1 MKNGKPGIKDK
12 LRYQF
17 DNLMA
22 KGTIALVIMLFL
34 ITAVVVLI
42 TGIIS
47 ALLVSGNSVGS
58 SIWMSLMHAI
68 DTGNL
73 AGDDVNNIWYVL
85 VMSIVTICGIFVT
98 SILIGIISTGFEQKL
113 NELRKGT
120 SKVLESSH
128 TVIIG
133 FNESIY
139 TILTELIEAGSNKKR
154 NCIIVL
160 GEEEKELMEELI
172 KGHIE
177 DFKSTRIICKS
188 GKLTESYLLERASLE
203 SARSVIIN
211 QNDDFAVIKIILAS
225 VNYLKSKDAF
235 YNNDMHITSMIYNR
249 ENLEAAKIAGEGKA
263 EILFFKDA
271 ISRIIAHTC
280 REPGLS
286 IVLTDFFD
294 FGGDEFYFEEFPQ
307 LTGEKFGDILNLFEK
322 SVVVG
327 ISSKGKVM
335 LNPPMNT
342 VVEAGDKIIHLAEDD
357 DFSKPSSE
365 IVTADISAA
374 ATEKYHENE
383 KTDLL
388 ILGHN
393 HFLEDIINEIDNY
406 AKKDSVITIAGNET
420 EKIITA
426 EKFKNIKVEIIET
439 NIYSRS
445 NLEEII
451 NSETKDILLL
461 SDLTCDNDEAD
472 SKTLLLLIHLRDIA
486 NKSGRTF
493 NITSEMCTVSNQKL
507 AKVTNVNDFV
517 VGSTITNLIIAQ
529 VSENRELADLFED
542 LLDEEGSELY
552 MKKAI
557 SYVKE
562 DVQTD
567 FYALTQIAKNRG
579 EIVIGYKKSIDGE
592 ILIVTNPEK
601 LKKVSFSADDY
612 LIVIAENDD

>member
-307 LTGEKFGDILNLFEK
+307 LTGKKFGDILNLFEK